1 MAESVIETQQV
12 ETLDYAS
19 KPRRTAGMPPPP
31 MYGASKPKL
40 GSKPMLISKK
50 SDVVVKF
57 DPRKSTDPNELDE
70 SMEPKDFSIK
80 PNKDF

>member
-1 MAESVIETQQV
+1 
-12 ETLDYAS
+12 
-19 KPRRTAGMPPPP
+19 MPPPP

-40 GSKPMLISKK
+40 GSKPMLLISKK

-57 DPRKSTDPNELDE
+57 DPRKSSDPNELLDE